1 MRVKRREVTDP
12 GQLQTLVIDHVD
24 GIEPGL
30 AVLDSRLL
38 LGQATIDVVGLDANG
53 ALVLI
58 AVGSIADEQ
67 MLLKAVEAYSWCL
80 EYPEAIRRLYPAAHI
95 SSSQPPRL
103 VFVVERM
110 PDSFHRKIKQLG
122 FPEVDCVEFRYFD
135 VEGTPAVYFETLARL
150 RRGAAATA
158 PAPEPATTS
167 TASVTGRPTSMRL
180 QKLLSAERPG
190 LVREPAQIVSLV
202 HRSVPR
208 VETPKPAMTT
218 PRMDNVVVPRLGD
231 ERAAAAAFA
240 VSEPETAVAPEV
252 VVPEPEPITPASRT
266 IELVSD
272 DVVAPESLPAPED
285 IGVGP
290 ALAPE
295 PAVEPIAM
303 IEPPE
308 PPAVEASEPEP
319 VLDSVEAPE
328 PLVSVAVDPDIVAA
342 PEPEVAPLLLE
353 TITTPEPAVV
363 AATPDVADE
372 IVLELE
378 TERAPVA
385 DVALELVVE
394 PLAPIATPA
403 PETPAPAP
411 SVFARRPAETA
422 APAVERK
429 VSFADAAKDLLSVTN
444 KSTAPSVEEAAPA
457 AEERTTAFMK
467 PGGAFAR
474 PAGQKPPRTIAPPPS
489 DPQPITGGKLGAATK
504 RVTPQAPVASPD
516 VATAP
521 AAQPETTP
529 PPAAPQGF
537 EGLQFPND
545 GVLTRQWMEFLNQ
558 MAAGK

>member
-58 AVGSIADEQ
+58 AVGPIADEQ

-135 VEGTPAVYFETLARL
+135 VEGMPAVYFETLARL
-150 RRGAAATA
+150 RRGAVATA
-158 PAPEPATTS
+158 AAPEPVTTP
-167 TASVTGRPTSMRL
+167 TASMTGRPTSARL
-180 QKLLSAERPG
+180 QKLLTAERPG

-202 HRSVPR
+202 HRSAPR
-208 VETPKPAMTT
+208 VETPKPAMTA
-218 PRMDNVVVPRLGD
+218 PRMDNVLLPRITE
-231 ERAAAAAFA
+231 ERAAAALA
-240 VSEPETAVAPEV
+240 VSETETVPV
-252 VVPEPEPITPASRT
+252 VVPEPEPIATPT
-266 IELVSD
+266 IELVGD
-272 DVVAPESLPAPED
+272 DDVAPEALAAAENVVVEPD
-285 IGVGP
+285 
-290 ALAPE
+290 LAPE
-295 PAVEPIAM
+295 VVLDPVAM
-303 IEPPE
+303 IETPE
-308 PPAVEASEPEP
+308 PPAMDAIEMEADAESLDAAEPAVALAIEPE
-319 VLDSVEAPE
+319 V
-328 PLVSVAVDPDIVAA
+328 VAA
-342 PEPEVAPLLLE
+342 PEPEVTPLVLE
-353 TITTPEPAVV
+353 TITTPEPPVV

-378 TERAPVA
+378 SEYAPVA
-385 DVALELVVE
+385 DAAPEVVVE
-394 PLAPIATPA
+394 PVAPVA
-403 PETPAPAP
+403 TPAPAP

-422 APAVERK
+422 VPTVERK
-429 VSFADAAKDLLSVTN
+429 VSFADAAKDLLSVGSKNTG
-444 KSTAPSVEEAAPA
+444 PSVEDAAPA
-457 AEERTTAFMK
+457 AEERTTAFAK
-467 PGGAFAR
+467 AGGAFAR
-474 PAGQKPPRTIAPPPS
+474 PASQKAPRTIAPPPS
-489 DPQPITGGKLGAATK
+489 DPQPIAGGKLGAATK
-504 RVTPQAPVASPD
+504 RVTPPAPAASADTP
-516 VATAP
+516 TAP
-521 AAQPETTP
+521 AAQPETTQ